1 MTRWTSTEA
10 TEHQIQAAYFELL
23 ERHANQAPILQYIYA
38 IPNGGLRDVK
48 VAVKLKREGVKR
60 GVPDVSI
67 PIPRDNYHGAYIE
80 FKTPTGALS
89 KDQERVIDFLRGR
102 GYWVQIC
109 RSVEAGWDFTVD
121 YLGLKSTTR
130 AA

>member
-1 MTRWTSTEA
+1 MIRWTSTEA

-23 ERHANQAPILQYIYA
+23 KRHVNQAPILQYIYA

-89 KDQERVIDFLRGR
+89 KDTGASHRLPPGPGLLGANLPLSRGR
-102 GYWVQIC
+102 V
-109 RSVEAGWDFTVD
+109 
-121 YLGLKSTTR
+121 GLHR
-130 AA
+130 

>member
-1 MTRWTSTEA
+1 MTRWTSSEA
-10 TEHQIQAAYFELL
+10 TEHQIQSAYFELL
-23 ERHANQAPILQYIYA
+23 KRHVNQAPILQYIFA

-67 PIPRDNYHGAYIE
+67 PIPRDHWHGAYIE
-80 FKTPTGALS
+80 FKRPTGALS
-89 KDQERVIDFLRGR
+89 KDQERVIDFLRDR
-102 GYWVQIC
+102 GYWVQVC
-109 RSVEAGWDFTVD
+109 HSVEAGWGFTID
-121 YLGLKSTTR
+121 YLGLKFTTR